1 MDEKIDIRVKKTKRS
16 LINAFIELA
25 NKKNINLISVNEIV
39 KMAELNRGTFYLHYE
54 NKEDFI
60 NTISNEILDE
70 FVMWIKRAQKINS
83 IKSEK
88 FNSNKPKDTLYE
100 MFSFVGENHKFF
112 STMLGENGLTVFR
125 DKMQETIKNR
135 VYKELIHSIKLEGK
149 CVVDKDILFEF
160 TSSSCMGLI
169 LYWLN
174 NGRKESVEYMAEE
187 LTKISILGPIRA
199 LGIIK

>member
-1 MDEKIDIRVKKTKRS
+1 MNEKVDIRIKKTKRS
-16 LINAFIELA
+16 LIKAFIELA
-25 NKKNINLISVNEIV
+25 NEKNINLISVNEIV
-39 KMAELNRGTFYLHYE
+39 KKAELNRGTFYLHYE

-60 NTISNEILDE
+60 KSISNEILEE
-70 FVMWIKRAQKINS
+70 FVVWIRRAQKINS
-83 IKSEK
+83 IKSDR
-88 FNSNKPKDTLYE
+88 FNINKPKDTLYE

-112 STMLGENGLTVFR
+112 SIMLGENGSTVFR
-125 DKMQETIKNR
+125 DKMQEYIKNK
-135 VYKELIHSIKLEGK
+135 VYKELIPSINLEGE

-174 NGRKESVEYMAEE
+174 NERKESAEYMAEE
-187 LTKISILGPIRA
+187 LTKISVLGPIRA